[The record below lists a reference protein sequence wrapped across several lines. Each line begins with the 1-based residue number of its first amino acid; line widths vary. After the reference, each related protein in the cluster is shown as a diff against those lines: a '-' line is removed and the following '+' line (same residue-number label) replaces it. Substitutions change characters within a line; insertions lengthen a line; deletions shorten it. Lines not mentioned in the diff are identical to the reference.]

1 MLWSKRQI
9 QFTMALKWSDLLA
22 PGPERST
29 GGAFQEWTDWEVG
42 GETGQGFIS
51 QGFSGPCFPLC
62 VGLLPRLAAFRVLR
76 WHPAVPGL
84 HGFPSTV
91 WRIHGFL
98 FPNHPAKFWA
108 SLWLDSSLKGFYNL
122 HFSFPPPTLGQF
134 RILHHGIPGHDIS
147 VVLPNDLFQWN
158 AGLKSHTK

>member
-1 MLWSKRQI
+1 MKRFI
-9 QFTMALKWSDLLA
+9 GS
-22 PGPERST
+22 
-29 GGAFQEWTDWEVG
+29 WTWKVHRRGISGVDWLRG
-42 GETGQGFIS
+42 RWRDRAGLH
-51 QGFSGPCFPLC
+51 FSGILWALLSSVCWPPAQAGCLQSTEMTPCSSWAAWFPFYS
-62 VGLLPRLAAFRVLR
+62 VENTR
-76 WHPAVPGL
+76 
-84 HGFPSTV
+84 FP
-91 WRIHGFL
+91 